1 MYEDG
6 WYSFVPELSNNSNAR
21 NETSNGRP
29 RGHQRKESLLQ
40 QPNVRVV
47 TIHCFVYSGQLT
59 VL

>member
-6 WYSFVPELSNNSNAR
+6 WYSFVPELSSSSNNR

-40 QPNVRVV
+40 QPNVRA
-47 TIHCFVYSGQLT
+47 TIAHCFAYSG
-59 VL
+59 